1 MMGDGLSS
9 APCTNSRRRM
19 LPLLPLFAVSLFPGL
34 WSPSSGPA
42 RMTTMRPAILLTIC
56 TLSALL
62 LVARGLEKPSVAPV
76 VAVGVAAA
84 SDLIRS
90 GGHRYLDVRT
100 EEEFRNGHVEDS
112 LNVPYLF
119 FTSQGREK
127 NPRFVAQVAAD
138 FDKEDNIVV
147 GCKSGV
153 RSELACADLMAA
165 HVNACENRDLE
176 M

>member
-1 MMGDGLSS
+1 
-9 APCTNSRRRM
+9 
-19 LPLLPLFAVSLFPGL
+19 
-34 WSPSSGPA
+34 
-42 RMTTMRPAILLTIC
+42 MRSAILLTIC

-62 LVARGLEKPSVAPV
+62 LVARGSEEPSAALV

-84 SDLIRS
+84 SHLIRS

-100 EEEFRNGHVEDS
+100 EEEFKNGHVEDS
-112 LNVPYLF
+112 FNVPYLF
-119 FTSQGREK
+119 FTSQGKEK
-127 NPRFVAQVAAD
+127 NPQFIAQVAAD

-165 HVNACENRDLE
+165 RNHVHTIQNWIGSYTAWVENGLAVKKSQAQDEL
-176 M
+176 

>member
-1 MMGDGLSS
+1 MRS
-9 APCTNSRRRM
+9 AT
-19 LPLLPLFAVSLFPGL
+19 
-34 WSPSSGPA
+34 
-42 RMTTMRPAILLTIC
+42 LLTIC

-62 LVARGLEKPSVAPV
+62 LVARGSEKPSAAPPPV

-100 EEEFRNGHVEDS
+100 EEEFRSGHVEDS

-119 FTSQGREK
+119 FTSQGKSIFSSNSGREK
-127 NPRFVAQVAAD
+127 NPKFIAQVAAG

-165 HVNACENRDLE
+165 GFRNVKNIEGGYTAWVESGLAVKKSQAQDEL
-176 M
+176 

>member
-1 MMGDGLSS
+1 MRS
-9 APCTNSRRRM
+9 AT
-19 LPLLPLFAVSLFPGL
+19 
-34 WSPSSGPA
+34 
-42 RMTTMRPAILLTIC
+42 LLTIC

-62 LVARGLEKPSVAPV
+62 LVARGSEKPSAAPPPV

-100 EEEFRNGHVEDS
+100 EEEFRSGHVEDS

-127 NPRFVAQVAAD
+127 NPKFIAQVAAG

-147 GCKSGV
+147 V
-153 RSELACADLMAA
+153 FLMNST
-165 HVNACENRDLE
+165 HSSSD
-176 M
+176 